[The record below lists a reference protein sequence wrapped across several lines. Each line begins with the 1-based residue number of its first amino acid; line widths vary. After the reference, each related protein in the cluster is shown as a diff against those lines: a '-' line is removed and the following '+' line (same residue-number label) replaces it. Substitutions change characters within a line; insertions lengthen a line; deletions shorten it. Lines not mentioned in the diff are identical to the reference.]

1 MLSLA
6 SHGRLLLLLFL
17 LPLFLLQLLLL
28 LLFLLL
34 FLPLLLLQSLPVI
47 IIQNMSLDGGNG
59 GSSSSGGGGCDSGI
73 QNPVL
78 TLLSMLATFA
88 FQAVDADCDSGNWS
102 LKRA

>member
-1 MLSLA
+1 MADSSCSVLC
-6 SHGRLLLLLFL
+6 L

-34 FLPLLLLQSLPVI
+34 LPLLLLQSLPVI
-47 IIQNMSLDGGNG
+47 IIQNMSLDGGNGG

-78 TLLSMLATFA
+78 TLLSMLAAFA
-88 FQAVDADCDSGNWS
+88 FQDVDADCDSGNWS

>member
-6 SHGRLLLLLFL
+6 SHGRLLLHLFL

-28 LLFLLL
+28 FLLL
-34 FLPLLLLQSLPVI
+34 LLLLLQSLPVI

-59 GSSSSGGGGCDSGI
+59 GGSSSGGGGGCDSGI

-78 TLLSMLATFA
+78 TPLSMLATYA
-88 FQAVDADCDSGNWS
+88 FQDVDADCDSGNWS

>member
-6 SHGRLLLLLFL
+6 SHGRLLLL
-17 LPLFLLQLLLL
+17 PLFLLQLLPL

-34 FLPLLLLQSLPVI
+34 LLLLLQSLPVI

-59 GSSSSGGGGCDSGI
+59 GGSSSGGGGGCDSGI

-78 TLLSMLATFA
+78 TPLSMLATFA
-88 FQAVDADCDSGNWS
+88 FQDVDADCDSGNWS